1 MENNKYPKV
10 VIFGRTNVGK
20 STLFNCLTEK
30 RMALASD
37 IEGTTRDSI
46 IGEVEWENKCFEL
59 IDTGGIMDLRFLDQS
74 KTQKKKQE
82 KEKGESAD
90 TVDDIDM
97 QVQHQASDYIEKASM
112 ILFLVDSRD
121 GILPQDKKMI
131 LMIKKMLPNTKNVL
145 LVANK
150 VDSEKQ
156 RKELAE
162 FNKLGIGEP
171 VPVSAVSGSG
181 TGDLLDT
188 ILEKFEDLD
197 IELGPRCEVEVQ
209 KKIDSINVGI
219 VGKPNVGKS
228 SLINSILGEER
239 IIVSSVA
246 HTTREPQNTY
256 IEYKDEII
264 NLIDTAGISKSGQK
278 SAKHIKTKNTL
289 EKLSITKTLSSLA
302 NADICL
308 LMIDIKEGITHQEA
322 RIVQKIIEN
331 KISIII
337 VANKWDLVEDKDTKE
352 YTRVIYDH
360 LPFVRWAPIQFV
372 SALTG
377 SKVHNILDLVLEV
390 SEARKTMVSDNALSK
405 FLQKIIKRHKPAKA
419 KGTKHPYVY
428 ELRQVNTDPPRIIV
442 RIGSK
447 DTIHFSYVRFIEN
460 RIREKFG
467 FLGTPLNMSI
477 EKNKR
482 VHGQEE
488 K

>member
-1 MENNKYPKV
+1 MKYPKV

-30 RMALASD
+30 KLALASE

-46 IGEVEWENKCFEL
+46 IGEVEWDNKCFKL
-59 IDTGGIMDLRFLDQS
+59 IDTGGIMDLKFMDQS
-74 KTQKKKQE
+74 KTAKKKIQKSE
-82 KEKGESAD
+82 INSIE
-90 TVDDIDM
+90 TVETINM
-97 QVQHQASDYIEKASM
+97 KVQQQASDYIKKAKL
-112 ILFLVDSRD
+112 ILFMIDSRD
-121 GILPQDKKMI
+121 GILPQDKEMV
-131 LMIKKMLPNTKNVL
+131 LTMKKMLPDTKNIL
-145 LVANK
+145 LIANK
-150 VDSEKQ
+150 VDSPKQ

-171 VPVSAVSGSG
+171 IPVSAISGVG
-181 TGDLLDT
+181 TGDLLD
-188 ILEKFEDLD
+188 IIIDKFKKLK
-197 IELGPRCEVEVQ
+197 IKIGPRGEKEVL
-209 KKIDSINVGI
+209 KKIDSINIGI

-246 HTTREPQNTY
+246 HTTREPQNIY
-256 IEYKDEII
+256 IEYNKKTI
-264 NLIDTAGISKSGQK
+264 NLIDTAGISRRGQQ
-278 SAKHIKTKNTL
+278 SAKHIKRKNTL

-308 LMIDIKEGITHQEA
+308 LMIDINEGITHQEA
-322 RIVQKIIEN
+322 RIVQSIVEN
-331 KISIII
+331 KISLII
-337 VANKWDLVEDKDTKE
+337 VANKWDLIEHKDTKT
-352 YTRVIYDH
+352 YTRSIYDS

-377 SKVHNILDLVLEV
+377 SKVQNILDLILEV
-390 SEARKTMVSDNALSK
+390 DKARKIEVSDNALSK

-428 ELRQVNTDPPRIIV
+428 ELRQIKTDPPKILI

>member
-1 MENNKYPKV
+1 MKNKYPKI

-30 RMALASD
+30 KLALASD

-46 IGEVEWENKCFEL
+46 IGEVEWDNKCFEL
-59 IDTGGIMDLRFLDQS
+59 IDTGGIMDLKFLNQS
-74 KTQKKKQE
+74 KTAKKKLE
-82 KEKGESAD
+82 KTKMDFVD

-97 QVQHQASDYIEKASM
+97 QVQQQASDYIKKAKL
-112 ILFLVDSRD
+112 ILFVVDARD
-121 GILPQDKKMI
+121 GVMPQDKEMI
-131 LMIKKMLPNTKNVL
+131 LIIKKMLPNIKNVL

-150 VDSEKQ
+150 VDSLKQ

-171 VPVSAVSGSG
+171 IAISATTGSG
-181 TGDLLDT
+181 TGDLLDIIVDKFKELKIKT
-188 ILEKFEDLD
+188 I
-197 IELGPRCEVEVQ
+197 PRCEVEAQ

-219 VGKPNVGKS
+219 IGKPNVGKS
-228 SLINSILGEER
+228 SLINSILEEDR

-264 NLIDTAGISKSGQK
+264 NLIDTAGISKRGQK
-278 SAKHIKTKNTL
+278 SAKHLKTKNTL

-308 LMIDIKEGITHQEA
+308 LMIDINDGITHQEA
-322 RIVQKIIEN
+322 RIVQSIIEN
-331 KISIII
+331 RISLII
-337 VANKWDLVEDKDTKE
+337 VANKWDLIEHKDTKE
-352 YTRVIYDH
+352 YTSFIYDH

-390 SEARKTMVSDNALSK
+390 DKARKTQVSDNALSK

-428 ELRQVNTDPPRIIV
+428 ELRQINTNPPKILV

>member
-1 MENNKYPKV
+1 MKNKYPKV

-46 IGEVEWENKCFEL
+46 IGEVEWDNKCFSL
-59 IDTGGIMDLRFLDQS
+59 VDTGGIMDLRFLDQS
-74 KTQKKKQE
+74 KAKKKKSIKTIE
-82 KEKGESAD
+82 DSSD
-90 TVDDIDM
+90 SIDNIDM
-97 QVQHQASDYIEKASM
+97 KVQHQASDYVKKAKL
-112 ILFLVDSRD
+112 ILFVVDAHD
-121 GILPQDKKMI
+121 GILPQDKEMI
-131 LMIKKMLPNTKNVL
+131 LMVKKMLPSTENIL
-145 LVANK
+145 LVVNK
-150 VDSEKQ
+150 VDSPKQ
-156 RKELAE
+156 RRDIAE

-171 VPVSAVSGSG
+171 IPVSSISGSG
-181 TGDLLDT
+181 TGDLLD
-188 ILEKFEDLD
+188 IIIKK
-197 IELGPRCEVEVQ
+197 IKELKIKIGPRSEEELQ

-228 SLINSILGEER
+228 SLINAILGEER
-239 IIVSSVA
+239 IIVSSTA

-256 IEYKDEII
+256 IQYREETI
-264 NLIDTAGISKSGQK
+264 NLIDTAGISKRGQQ
-278 SAKHIKTKNTL
+278 SAKHIKKRNTL

-308 LMIDIKEGITHQEA
+308 LMIDVNEGITHQEA
-322 RIVQKIIEN
+322 RIVQEIVDN
-331 KISIII
+331 KISLII
-337 VANKWDLVEDKDTKE
+337 VANKWDLIEHKDTK
-352 YTRVIYDH
+352 TFTASIYDS
-360 LPFVRWAPIQFV
+360 LPFVRWAPIRFI

-377 SKVHNILDLVLEV
+377 SKVHNILDLILEV
-390 SEARKTMVSDNALSK
+390 DKARKTEISDNALSK
-405 FLQKIIKRHKPAKA
+405 FLQKIIKRHKPSKA
-419 KGTKHPYVY
+419 KGTKHPYIY
-428 ELRQVNTDPPRIIV
+428 ELRQRNSNPPRILI

-467 FLGTPLNMSI
+467 FLGTPIRMSI
-477 EKNKR
+477 QKNKS